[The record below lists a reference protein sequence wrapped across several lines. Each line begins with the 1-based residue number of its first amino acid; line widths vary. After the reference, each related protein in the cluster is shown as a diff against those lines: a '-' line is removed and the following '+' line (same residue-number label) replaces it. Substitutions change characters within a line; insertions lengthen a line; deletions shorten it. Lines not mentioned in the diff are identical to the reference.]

1 MAGQAGHDDKRN
13 LNAGQAGHDDKI
25 NKSFGNQCRSG
36 RP

>member
-25 NKSFGNQCRSG
+25 NKSF
-36 RP
+36 PT